1 MRLARVAANPLVLAC
16 WGAMFCFTFAWGVM
30 LAFLPL
36 YAQGIGLSRRAI
48 GGLFAVQALANMGM
62 RAPVG
67 YLSDRLGVRAPFVT
81 GGMVAFGA
89 GVAAIPALQTP
100 WALAAAIAV
109 TGIAQGV
116 GAVATGAALGEAIE
130 PAARGAAMGGYSTA
144 LYAGIAAGALLAG
157 PVIARAGFGAG
168 FAVPAVLLVIGA
180 AAFHR
185 AAGRAGRARPL
196 P

>member
-1 MRLARVAANPLVLAC
+1 
-16 WGAMFCFTFAWGVM
+16 
-30 LAFLPL
+30 
-36 YAQGIGLSRRAI
+36 
-48 GGLFAVQALANMGM
+48 
-62 RAPVG
+62 
-67 YLSDRLGVRAPFVT
+67 VRAPFVT